1 MIYKSTVDLYVE
13 APDAQAAD
21 QIFEYV
27 MNATL
32 GFDGLRPLDWTR
44 AGTCYPMPATKGEIK
59 AIEYFTQ
66 GERD

>member
-1 MIYKSTVDLYVE
+1 MIFKSTVDLYVD
-13 APDAQAAD
+13 APDAQLAD
-21 QIFEYV
+21 ARVETI
-27 MNATL
+27 
-32 GFDGLRPLDWTR
+32 LRTASYDLLDWTR